1 MKIGVL
7 ALQGDFREHLAMVSR
22 LGVDNIAVRSAGEL
36 KGLNGLI
43 IPGGESTTALILMHN
58 FGLIEPIRKLAKN
71 GMPIMGTCAG
81 MIHLAKEVLSPNME
95 TLGLMDITVR
105 RNGFGRQIDS
115 FEIDIPI
122 TILPGGSFHAIFIR
136 APVIERVGPAVEVLA
151 RLPDDKAI
159 AVKEENL
166 VALAF
171 HPELTL
177 DTRLHEYFLAMASSS
192 KIIENKP

>member
-7 ALQGDFREHLAMVSR
+7 ALQGDFREHLAMVSQ

-177 DTRLHEYFLAMASSS
+177 DTRLHEYFLAMASSA